1 MEQFHD
7 IFYFSKF
14 LAVDKVREILANHNI
29 SDCQVVQDITDA
41 IFQTNPLL
49 VTTSARGKLSTDYR
63 RNLYFKEQFAVIEAT
78 EYLYDKSK
86 KNSYVYVSITKQ
98 LQCLLGYKE
107 FLDKVVFNQESL
119 PGYYKSF

>member
-29 SDCQVVQDITDA
+29 SDGQVVQDITDA

-63 RNLYFKEQFAVIEAT
+63 RNLYFKEQFAVIEPT

-86 KNSYVYVSITKQ
+86 KILMFMFLLQSSYNVY
-98 LQCLLGYKE
+98 
-107 FLDKVVFNQESL
+107 
-119 PGYYKSF
+119 